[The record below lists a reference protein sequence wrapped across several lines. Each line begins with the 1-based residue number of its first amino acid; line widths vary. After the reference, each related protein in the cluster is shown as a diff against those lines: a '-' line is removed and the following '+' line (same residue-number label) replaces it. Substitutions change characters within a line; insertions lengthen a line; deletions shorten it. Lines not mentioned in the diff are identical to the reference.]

1 MMSNNGTFLCTTAL
15 MDTWDTRADKLL
27 FLGEHCKLFDKKEYY
42 EKLNYQVFKYIWSDK
57 AEVNN
62 ALMYCTSVFD
72 DIIEKLTELLNRYHG
87 VNYSK
92 KYWQDL
98 LIPWLQYYILTIYDR
113 YMHIKMAYA
122 DCKNLYTNI
131 LIEDNFS
138 FIATTKDFLEYA
150 HSDDCF
156 NLQLYSQVV
165 KFLNLKHNI
174 INIDSPKIQTK
185 IEINNKKSIIKKTLS
200 VISGIINILNFNKK
214 VVMVSPYFKFNA
226 IRHCLKLFVYSKFRI
241 VFDNMNYHILVDVKP
256 NLNIRKNL
264 FKNIGFMDEFKNF
277 LFYSFVQN
285 FPIIYLEAYK
295 DFDKKIDELKLKPP
309 KVVYSA
315 NALYH
320 NEIFRFF
327 YAKYRKDVVVTYGQH
342 GGDFGIDKI
351 DVQEE
356 IESKFC
362 DIYYT
367 YGWKKQE
374 VLCSVL
380 PQQPLPICSANN
392 KINLIMTCMP
402 RYLCCIGYIEDGAK
416 MLRYIENTKVFL
428 NKLKYDNLLNIRTYN
443 GDYGWSVKNRLLECG
458 KKLFFN
464 SKINYYKQ
472 ISSSRLNVFDHM
484 HTGYLES
491 LSLNKPTIIFIAK
504 GVYSFR
510 EEVKP
515 HIKDLIDAKI
525 LFIGAE
531 ECAEFINKNYD
542 EIELWWNT
550 NKVQNAKNLFLHKY
564 FRTSTNWVQEWVK
577 EFDMLLENR
586 WTNKV

>member
-1 MMSNNGTFLCTTAL
+1 MSSNNGIFLCTTAL
-15 MDTWDTRADKLL
+15 MDTWDMSANRLL
-27 FLGEHCKLFDKKEYY
+27 FLGEHCKLFDKNKCYK
-42 EKLNYQVFKYIWSDK
+42 KLNYQVFKYIWSDK
-57 AEVNN
+57 TEVDN
-62 ALMYCTSVFD
+62 ALRYCTSVFD
-72 DIIEKLTELLNRYHG
+72 DIIEKLTELLNSYHG
-87 VNYSK
+87 VNYPK

-113 YMHIKMAYA
+113 YIHIKMAYA
-122 DCKNLYTNI
+122 EHEGLYTNI
-131 LIEDNFS
+131 LIEDDFS
-138 FIATTKDFLEYA
+138 FIATTKDFFEYSR
-150 HSDDCF
+150 SDDYF

-165 KFLNLKHNI
+165 KFFNLKHNV
-174 INIDSPKIQTK
+174 ININAHKIQTK
-185 IEINNKKSIIKKTLS
+185 IEINSKKSIAKKALTI
-200 VISGIINILNFNKK
+200 ISHIVNILNFNKK
-214 VVMVSPYFKFNA
+214 VVMVSPYFKFHA

-241 VFDNMNYHILVDVKP
+241 VFDNMNHHISVDVKP

-264 FKNIGFMDEFKNF
+264 FKNISFMDEFKDF

-295 DFDKKIDELKLKPP
+295 DFNQKVDSLNLPLP
-309 KVVYSA
+309 RVVYSA
-315 NALYH
+315 NALYY

-327 YAKYRKDVVVTYGQH
+327 CAKYRKEIIVAYGQH
-342 GGDFGIDKI
+342 GGDFGIDK
-351 DVQEE
+351 VNTPEE
-356 IESKFC
+356 IENKFC

-367 YGWKKQE
+367 YGWKKQG

-380 PQQPLPICSANN
+380 PQQPLPRCSISN

-402 RYLCCIGYIEDGAK
+402 RYFRGITYVEDGAK

-458 KKLFFN
+458 KKLFFDT
-464 SKINYYKQ
+464 KTNYYKQ

-491 LSLNKPTIIFIAK
+491 LSLNKPTIIFITK

-515 HIKDLIDAKI
+515 YIGSLIDTKI

-542 EIELWWNT
+542 EIEVWWNT
-550 NKVQNAKNLFLHKY
+550 KEVQNAKNLFLHKY
-564 FRTSTNWVQEWVK
+564 YRTSTNWVQEWVK
-577 EFDMLLENR
+577 EFDMILENIC
-586 WTNKV
+586 TNKV